1 MPKRTIQQSRRLV
14 EHKHVHA
21 ANEAKVKTGQLRRE
35 ELSADLITGFREAME
50 AAEMKL
56 RTSAVEK
63 AQLLALLKVKDA
75 ALQQSKEG
83 EAHARDDKTEHGKPS
98 QALQVVDSTGAL
110 PEAEVQIGS
119 PSAQLARLQEWRRQ
133 MCAVLR
139 PEIAKLGACRR
150 GGVEEERQAVEA
162 ALRAVQ
168 VAATAEK
175 ETEARLKAEAELV
188 SLQHDSISGTRPGTP
203 GGFGDAELH
212 TKFANQ
218 QVELR
223 RVQNE
228 NDRLK
233 AAARAADEAQKAAL
247 ARVNA
252 SSTSASTSS
261 AEVTAMKMQFDSQ
274 LREKEEDIRRLNRRL
289 EEIRRE
295 TQSSMDRL
303 QRDVISKDAEL
314 EGIRVELE
322 ITQQKLKETELDQQ
336 RFQDESMRLQNKLA
350 ELQDGQWQPDWDI
363 PEMDNASHDQ
373 NYQVAQMHEQTG
385 QGLSDK
391 RGGLM
396 VNSLQDESTR
406 LYFLERLY
414 NSATAQ
420 ADSARRQ
427 AEAATAL
434 NEQLVHARTAPHH
447 DANEDARVLIEGL
460 HDRVREQ
467 DDFITVAM
475 KRLTILEAFI
485 REERELVVDRATEHV
500 GAKLK
505 ESTRRFNI
513 YATKARE
520 HEDYLKKQLQDATAE
535 TAKAL
540 QESTEIEELRLVAER
555 AAESE
560 KHRKEH
566 ARRQLA
572 RCYLDGQ
579 RRDKLYSTVIGQLQS
594 QILSLQEAVKTA
606 QDAEVAAEQRAME
619 AEKQVKRLEYNAK
632 MVELERKQEN
642 AWDLKI
648 NLKAKEEQL
657 RTLAKAATRLQV
669 MIHGPDAN
677 KAVFATTDERVDSLV
692 QACTVEAADIRGR
705 ELLAFDDER
714 RELQGKVV
722 SSAAEVMRDA
732 REMKAKMDTQLTE
745 QRLIAEQ
752 QREDDEATLL
762 ATQAEAAD
770 RIAKL
775 SEALRECASQL
786 DATRARED
794 VSERQL
800 LCYRKISHRLVQYI
814 GDKRKLLRDDSSGEA
829 PYGSEEV
836 NDYARY
842 LGIDPTS
849 THLVWIAEEA
859 LHAPLPPHWSSH
871 RDDAGDVYFVSVP
884 CSLLCTRLCADVSLS
899 LLAWYCPGSSTAQ
912 SWTRARMST
921 RLTGT
926 SAHCTRICYRS
937 TLAKIPTSNWRSKHG
952 LHITAARDAPSQPKP
967 REGSFPDFSPR
978 LRAIFAE
985 RLAKNARKGAPSVI
999 GAAGA
1004 GAPDD
1009 LRAPGCGDGMR
1020 QKDQRQRRRAVAFRQ
1035 RPTALKHERK

>member
-1 MPKRTIQQSRRLV
+1 M
-14 EHKHVHA
+14 
-21 ANEAKVKTGQLRRE
+21 KV
-35 ELSADLITGFREAME
+35 
-50 AAEMKL
+50 
-56 RTSAVEK
+56 
-63 AQLLALLKVKDA
+63 
-75 ALQQSKEG
+75 
-83 EAHARDDKTEHGKPS
+83 
-98 QALQVVDSTGAL
+98 
-110 PEAEVQIGS
+110 
-119 PSAQLARLQEWRRQ
+119 
-133 MCAVLR
+133 
-139 PEIAKLGACRR
+139 
-150 GGVEEERQAVEA
+150 
-162 ALRAVQ
+162 
-168 VAATAEK
+168 
-175 ETEARLKAEAELV
+175 
-188 SLQHDSISGTRPGTP
+188 
-203 GGFGDAELH
+203 
-212 TKFANQ
+212 
-218 QVELR
+218 
-223 RVQNE
+223 
-228 NDRLK
+228 
-233 AAARAADEAQKAAL
+233 
-247 ARVNA
+247 
-252 SSTSASTSS
+252 
-261 AEVTAMKMQFDSQ
+261 QFDSQ
-274 LREKEEDIRRLNRRL
+274 LREKDECLSRLNSRL
-289 EEIRRE
+289 EELRRE
-295 TQSSMDRL
+295 TQSNMDRL
-303 QRDVISKDAEL
+303 HREINAKDAEL
-314 EGIRVELE
+314 EGLRVDFD
-322 ITQQKLKETELDQQ
+322 ITQQKLRETDLDRQK
-336 RFQDESMRLQNKLA
+336 FQNEHRRLQDKIK

-363 PEMDNASHDQ
+363 PEMHNASHDQ
-373 NYQVAQMHEQTG
+373 NYKVAHEREQTG
-385 QGLSDK
+385 QDLSDNK
-391 RGGLM
+391 GLM
-396 VNSLQDESTR
+396 VNSLQDESKR
-406 LYFLERLY
+406 LNFLERLY
-414 NSATAQ
+414 NAATAQ

-434 NEQLVHARTAPHH
+434 NEQLVHARTAPHN

-460 HDRVREQ
+460 HARVREQ

-485 REERELVVDRATEHV
+485 REEVELVVDRAKEHV

-513 YATKARE
+513 YATKAKE
-520 HEDYLKKQLQDATAE
+520 HEDYLRKQLQDATAE

-572 RCYLDGQ
+572 KCYRDGQ
-579 RRDKLYSTVIGQLQS
+579 RRDHLYSTVIAQLQS
-594 QILSLQEAVKTA
+594 QIRSLHETVKAA
-606 QDAEVAAEQRAME
+606 QDAEAAAEQRAME
-619 AEKQVKRLEYNAK
+619 AQKEVKRLEYNAK

-677 KAVFATTDERVDSLV
+677 KAVFATTDERVDALV

-722 SSAAEVMRDA
+722 SSAAEVMKDA

-745 QRLIAEQ
+745 QRLISEQ
-752 QREDDEATLL
+752 QRKDDEATLV
-762 ATQAEAAD
+762 ATQTEAAD

-871 RDDAGDVYFVSVP
+871 RDDAGDVYFVSLQ
-884 CSLLCTRLCADVSLS
+884 CLD
-899 LLAWYCPGSSTAQ
+899 
-912 SWTRARMST
+912 
-921 RLTGT
+921 
-926 SAHCTRICYRS
+926 
-937 TLAKIPTSNWRSKHG
+937 
-952 LHITAARDAPSQPKP
+952 
-967 REGSFPDFSPR
+967 E
-978 LRAIFAE
+978 
-985 RLAKNARKGAPSVI
+985 
-999 GAAGA
+999 
-1004 GAPDD
+1004 
-1009 LRAPGCGDGMR
+1009 
-1020 QKDQRQRRRAVAFRQ
+1020 
-1035 RPTALKHERK
+1035 